1 MTAVDWDE
9 VKRLAADFQKAQLS
23 FSLQKLSE
31 RNCVEIITKLTEA
44 KLLNVIFTN
53 DGKEYVTPQH
63 LEKEIKDELYVH
75 GGRIN
80 LVELSKIL
88 NVDLT
93 QISKSVN
100 DIEKHDKSLKLILGQ
115 LIDKS
120 YMIRIAGEINDKLN
134 QQGHINVS
142 DLTLRYDLPAEFIQS
157 LLERELGKTVLGK
170 QDSQDLKVFYTE
182 GYVARNRAKVRGALS
197 AITKPTPLSAIL
209 GQCAVPERIFFS
221 ILESLQEMMQVPG
234 VVTGKQGG
242 NSIYVPSIYSKTQSE
257 WVDNFYKQ
265 NGYLEYDAL
274 TRLGISD
281 PRNFVKRHFPNEN
294 LTLLDTVAV
303 GSTILDQVDANIDE
317 TLSSESFMDIY
328 PLLPSVF
335 SSQDIETILKE
346 TLKRTKRNIHIY
358 ASTVVVSEAF
368 LQNLYK
374 KLESVAEKKAKELV
388 DTGKWLQSIAE
399 SRLKSK
405 PTEMV
410 ESKTDRKAERR
421 KKASSGKSGGGAQGR
436 ETKTKSTKK
445 KFHQGK
451 NQEFDSDEENT
462 TRTGAKHES
471 SFITIE
477 DIGKELKKDS
487 NIADIDE
494 FADELAVYLQVLLNK
509 HVTHV
514 AEQLMQKSKTTNLNE
529 IEDRLNVIAVNVRV
543 FDKGIKHL
551 DKSVQPSII
560 KYLLKTLGLDFITEI
575 FKLACNQN
583 VVQCPNNLT
592 TEARQKLLLEFP
604 KDIKDSLGELHRTVT
619 GESID
624 DFINAIE
631 PAMVSCCLVLKKY
644 DKKKDR
650 PVIVGHREALLD
662 QINSSQDPALALH
675 LATNI
680 LFIVATQSALHMSG
694 RHVSSILSFL
704 QTHLELEAISVLT
717 KYHDLVL
724 KLLSSSDESE
734 KAATLTLLEEGL
746 QEIKNIANDAK
757 KYVKSEKSHD

>member
-1 MTAVDWDE
+1 MTSVDWEE

-44 KLLNVIFTN
+44 KLLNIIFTN

-80 LVELSKIL
+80 LVELAKIL
-88 NVDLT
+88 NVDLS

-115 LIDKS
+115 LIDRN
-120 YMIRIAGEINDKLN
+120 YMIRIAGEINDKLS

-142 DLTLRYDLPAEFIQS
+142 DLTLKYDLPAEFIQS
-157 LLERELGKTVLGK
+157 LLEKELGKIVFGK

-221 ILESLQEMMQVPG
+221 ILENLQEMMQVPG

-242 NSIYVPSIYSKTQSE
+242 NSIYVPSIYSKSQSE

-274 TRLGISD
+274 SRLGISD
-281 PRNFVKRHFPNEN
+281 PKNFVKRHFPNEN

-317 TLSSESFMDIY
+317 TLATETFMDIY

-335 SSQDIETILKE
+335 SSSDVETILKE

-358 ASTVVVSEAF
+358 ASTVIVSEAF

-374 KLESVAEKKAKELV
+374 KLESLAEKKANELV
-388 DTGKWLQSIAE
+388 DSGKWLQSIAE
-399 SRLKSK
+399 NRLKSK
-405 PTEMV
+405 PTEIIDT
-410 ESKTDRKAERR
+410 KTDRKAERR

-451 NQEFDSDEENT
+451 NNDSDEENASYSNVKQELT
-462 TRTGAKHES
+462 
-471 SFITIE
+471 FIAVV
-477 DIGKELKKDS
+477 DIAKELKKDS

-494 FADELAVYLQVLLNK
+494 FVDELAAYLQILLNK
-509 HVTHV
+509 HVMQV
-514 AEQLMQKSKTTNLNE
+514 AEQLMQKSKNTNLNE
-529 IEDRLNVIAVNVRV
+529 IEDRLNMIAVNIRV

-551 DKSVQPSII
+551 EKSVQSSMI
-560 KYLLKTLGLDFITEI
+560 KYLLKTLGLDFVTEI

-583 VVQCPNNLT
+583 VIQCPNNLT

-604 KDIKDSLGELHRTVT
+604 KDIKESLGELHRSVI
-619 GESID
+619 GESVE
-624 DFINAIE
+624 DFLNSIE
-631 PAMVSCCLVLKKY
+631 SAMIACCLVLRKY

-650 PVIVGHREALLD
+650 PIIVGHREALLD
-662 QINSSQDPALALH
+662 QINSTQDPALALH

-694 RHVSSILSFL
+694 RHVSSILTFL
-704 QTHLELEAISVLT
+704 QTHLELEAMSILT

-724 KLLSSSDESE
+724 KLLSSSEEAE
-734 KAATLTLLEEGL
+734 KAANLSLLDEGL
-746 QEIKNIANDAK
+746 SEIKNIANEAK
-757 KYVKSEKSHD
+757 KYVKTDKSHD